1 MPKIPTP
8 AALVERAISAGR
20 FVEDREWKQYQRYL
34 LKHKKQYGHTS
45 KGRTLKFDEYCARL
59 S

>member
-34 LKHKKQYGHTS
+34 AETQKAVRSYIQRS
-45 KGRTLKFDEYCARL
+45 NA
-59 S
+59 